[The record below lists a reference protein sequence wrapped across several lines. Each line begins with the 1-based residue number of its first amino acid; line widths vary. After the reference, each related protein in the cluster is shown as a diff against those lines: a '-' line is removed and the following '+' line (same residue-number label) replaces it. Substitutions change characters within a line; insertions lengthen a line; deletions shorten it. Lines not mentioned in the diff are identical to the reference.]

1 MSLNTSTQGVWEFYG
16 ALDGDAQILYWGWRR
31 RDETASIVAESA
43 IRFPTFQDC
52 FLDARRNGFSGSI
65 DSVQLD

>member
-1 MSLNTSTQGVWEFYG
+1 MSLDKSTQCVWEFYG

-31 RDETASIVAESA
+31 RDESAAIVAESA
-43 IRFPTFQDC
+43 TRFPTFQDC
-52 FLDARRNGFSGSI
+52 YVDARLHGFSGSI